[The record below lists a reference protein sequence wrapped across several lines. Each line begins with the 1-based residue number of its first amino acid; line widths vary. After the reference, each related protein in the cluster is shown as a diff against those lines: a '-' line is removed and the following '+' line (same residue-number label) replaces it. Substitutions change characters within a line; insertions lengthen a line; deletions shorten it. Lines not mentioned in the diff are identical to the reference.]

1 MLIYVLTPTSEY
13 YILLSQGCP
22 LNLIHFSIMSLLL
35 ISDIMFLIEYTYYI
49 TLDCFINVRLEK
61 NKYYTIIL
69 KKVIS
74 GTTILFLSS
83 LLIPYYNV
91 DALLQ
96 VVFDKMTLLVIFSI
110 MLMTCIKIYKN
121 RWYYTLLFYYI
132 TTKVSDSTILKEK
145 RISNNVILFS
155 YDHTIPT

>member
-35 ISDIMFLIEYTYYI
+35 ISDIMFLIDYTYYYI

-74 GTTILFLSS
+74 GTIILFLSS

-91 DALLQ
+91 DAFLQ

-110 MLMTCIKIYKN
+110 MLMTCIKYKKTDGIILC
-121 RWYYTLLFYYI
+121 YFIIVLLRYLI
-132 TTKVSDSTILKEK
+132 A
-145 RISNNVILFS
+145 LF
-155 YDHTIPT
+155 

>member
-1 MLIYVLTPTSEY
+1 MLKYSFLCLSIFLRMLIYVLTPTSEY

-35 ISDIMFLIEYTYYI
+35 ISDIMFLIDYTYYYI

-74 GTTILFLSS
+74 GTIILFLSS
-83 LLIPYYNV
+83 LLVPYYNV

-110 MLMTCIKIYKN
+110 MLMTCIKYKKTDGIILC
-121 RWYYTLLFYYI
+121 YFIIVLLRYLI
-132 TTKVSDSTILKEK
+132 A
-145 RISNNVILFS
+145 LF
-155 YDHTIPT
+155 

>member
-1 MLIYVLTPTSEY
+1 MLKYRFLCLSIFLRMLIYMLTPTSEY

-22 LNLIHFSIMSLLL
+22 FNLIHFSIMSLLL
-35 ISDIMFLIEYTYYI
+35 ISDIMFLIDYTYYYI

-74 GTTILFLSS
+74 GAIILFISS
-83 LLIPYYNV
+83 LLIPYYDA
-91 DALLQ
+91 DALLY

-110 MLMTCIKIYKN
+110 MLMTCIKYKKTDGIILC
-121 RWYYTLLFYYI
+121 YFIIVLLRYLI
-132 TTKVSDSTILKEK
+132 A
-145 RISNNVILFS
+145 LF
-155 YDHTIPT
+155 

>member
-1 MLIYVLTPTSEY
+1 MLKYKFLCLSIFLRMLIYMLTPTSEY

-22 LNLIHFSIMSLLL
+22 FNLIHFSIMSLLL
-35 ISDIMFLIEYTYYI
+35 ISDIMFLIDYTYYYI

-74 GTTILFLSS
+74 GTIILFISS
-83 LLIPYYNV
+83 LLIPYYNA

-96 VVFDKMTLLVIFSI
+96 VVLDKMTLLVIFSI
-110 MLMTCIKIYKN
+110 MLMTCIKYKKTDGIILC
-121 RWYYTLLFYYI
+121 YFIIVLLRYLI
-132 TTKVSDSTILKEK
+132 A
-145 RISNNVILFS
+145 LF
-155 YDHTIPT
+155 

>member
-1 MLIYVLTPTSEY
+1 MLKYRFLCLSIFLRMLIYVLTPTSEY
-13 YILLSQGCP
+13 YILLSQGRP

-35 ISDIMFLIEYTYYI
+35 ISDIMFLIDYTYYYI

-74 GTTILFLSS
+74 GTIILFLSS

-110 MLMTCIKIYKN
+110 MLMTCIKYKKTDGIILC
-121 RWYYTLLFYYI
+121 YFIMVLLRYLI
-132 TTKVSDSTILKEK
+132 A
-145 RISNNVILFS
+145 LF
-155 YDHTIPT
+155 

>member
-1 MLIYVLTPTSEY
+1 MLKYRFLCLSIFLRMLIYMLTPTSEY

-35 ISDIMFLIEYTYYI
+35 ISDIMFLIDYTYYYI

-110 MLMTCIKIYKN
+110 MLMTCIKYKK
-121 RWYYTLLFYYI
+121 T
-132 TTKVSDSTILKEK
+132 DGK
-145 RISNNVILFS
+145 RQII
-155 YDHTIPT
+155 

>member
-1 MLIYVLTPTSEY
+1 MLKYRFLCLSIFLRMLIYMLTPTSEY

-35 ISDIMFLIEYTYYI
+35 ISDIMFLIDYTYYYI

-74 GTTILFLSS
+74 GTIILFLSS
-83 LLIPYYNV
+83 LLVPYYNV

-110 MLMTCIKIYKN
+110 MLMTCIKYKKTDGIILC
-121 RWYYTLLFYYI
+121 YFIIVLLRYLI
-132 TTKVSDSTILKEK
+132 A
-145 RISNNVILFS
+145 LF
-155 YDHTIPT
+155 

>member
-1 MLIYVLTPTSEY
+1 MLKYKFLCLSIFLRMLIYMLTPTSEY

-22 LNLIHFSIMSLLL
+22 FNLIHFSIMSLLL
-35 ISDIMFLIEYTYYI
+35 ISDIMFLIDYTYYYI

-74 GTTILFLSS
+74 GAIILFISS
-83 LLIPYYNV
+83 LLIPYYDA
-91 DALLQ
+91 DALLH

-110 MLMTCIKIYKN
+110 MLMTCIKYKKTDGIILC
-121 RWYYTLLFYYI
+121 YFIIVLLRYLI
-132 TTKVSDSTILKEK
+132 A
-145 RISNNVILFS
+145 LF
-155 YDHTIPT
+155 

>member
-1 MLIYVLTPTSEY
+1 MLKYRFLCLSIFLRMLIHVLTPTSEY

-35 ISDIMFLIEYTYYI
+35 ISDIMFLIDYTYYYI

-74 GTTILFLSS
+74 GTIILFLSS

-110 MLMTCIKIYKN
+110 ILMTCIKYKKTDGIILC
-121 RWYYTLLFYYI
+121 YFIMVLLRYLI
-132 TTKVSDSTILKEK
+132 A
-145 RISNNVILFS
+145 LF
-155 YDHTIPT
+155 

>member
-1 MLIYVLTPTSEY
+1 MLKYRFLCLSIFLRMLIYMLTPTSEY

-22 LNLIHFSIMSLLL
+22 FNLIHFSIMSLLL
-35 ISDIMFLIEYTYYI
+35 ISDIMFLIDYTYYYI

-74 GTTILFLSS
+74 GTIILFISS
-83 LLIPYYNV
+83 LLIPYYNA

-110 MLMTCIKIYKN
+110 MLMTCIKYKKTDGIILC
-121 RWYYTLLFYYI
+121 YFIMVLLRYLI
-132 TTKVSDSTILKEK
+132 A
-145 RISNNVILFS
+145 LF
-155 YDHTIPT
+155 

>member
-1 MLIYVLTPTSEY
+1 MLKYRFLCLSIFLRMLIYMLTPTSEY

-22 LNLIHFSIMSLLL
+22 FNLIHFSIMSLLL
-35 ISDIMFLIEYTYYI
+35 ISDIMFLIDYTYYYI

-74 GTTILFLSS
+74 GTIILFISS
-83 LLIPYYNV
+83 LLIPYYNA

-96 VVFDKMTLLVIFSI
+96 VVLDKMTLLVIFSI
-110 MLMTCIKIYKN
+110 MLMTCIKYKKTDGIILC
-121 RWYYTLLFYYI
+121 YFIIVLLRYLI
-132 TTKVSDSTILKEK
+132 A
-145 RISNNVILFS
+145 LF
-155 YDHTIPT
+155 

>member
-1 MLIYVLTPTSEY
+1 MLKYRFLCLSIFLRMLIYMLTPTSEY

-35 ISDIMFLIEYTYYI
+35 ISDIMFLIDYTYYYI

-110 MLMTCIKIYKN
+110 MLMTCIKYKKTDGIILC
-121 RWYYTLLFYYI
+121 YFIMVLLRYLI
-132 TTKVSDSTILKEK
+132 A
-145 RISNNVILFS
+145 LF
-155 YDHTIPT
+155 

>member
-1 MLIYVLTPTSEY
+1 MLKYRFLCLSIFLRMLIYMLTPTSEY

-22 LNLIHFSIMSLLL
+22 FNLIHFSIMSLLL
-35 ISDIMFLIEYTYYI
+35 ISDIMFLIDYTYYYI

-110 MLMTCIKIYKN
+110 MLMTCIKYKKTDGIVLC
-121 RWYYTLLFYYI
+121 YFIIVLLRYLI
-132 TTKVSDSTILKEK
+132 A
-145 RISNNVILFS
+145 LF
-155 YDHTIPT
+155 

>member
-1 MLIYVLTPTSEY
+1 MLKYRFLCLSIFLRMLIYVLTPTSEY

-35 ISDIMFLIEYTYYI
+35 ISDIIFLIDYTYYYI

-74 GTTILFLSS
+74 GTIILFLSS

-96 VVFDKMTLLVIFSI
+96 VIFDKMTLLVIFSI
-110 MLMTCIKIYKN
+110 MLMTCIKYKKTDGIILC
-121 RWYYTLLFYYI
+121 YFIIVLLRYLI
-132 TTKVSDSTILKEK
+132 A
-145 RISNNVILFS
+145 LF
-155 YDHTIPT
+155 

>member
-1 MLIYVLTPTSEY
+1 MLKYRFLCLSIFLRMLIYMLTPTSEY

-22 LNLIHFSIMSLLL
+22 FNLIHFSIMSLLL
-35 ISDIMFLIEYTYYI
+35 ISDIMFLIDYTYYYI

-74 GTTILFLSS
+74 GTTILFISS

-110 MLMTCIKIYKN
+110 MLMTCIKYKKTDGIILC
-121 RWYYTLLFYYI
+121 YFIMVLLRYLI
-132 TTKVSDSTILKEK
+132 A
-145 RISNNVILFS
+145 LF
-155 YDHTIPT
+155 

>member
-22 LNLIHFSIMSLLL
+22 FNLIHFSIMSLLL
-35 ISDIMFLIEYTYYI
+35 ISDIMFLIDYTYYYI

-74 GTTILFLSS
+74 GTIILFLSS

-110 MLMTCIKIYKN
+110 MLMTCIKYKKTDGIILC
-121 RWYYTLLFYYI
+121 YFIMVLLRYLI
-132 TTKVSDSTILKEK
+132 A
-145 RISNNVILFS
+145 LF
-155 YDHTIPT
+155 

>member
-1 MLIYVLTPTSEY
+1 MLKYRFLCLSIFLRMLIYVLTPTSEY

-35 ISDIMFLIEYTYYI
+35 ISDIMFLIDYTYYYI

-74 GTTILFLSS
+74 GTIILFLSS

-110 MLMTCIKIYKN
+110 MLMTCIKYKKTDGIILC
-121 RWYYTLLFYYI
+121 YFIMVLLRYLI
-132 TTKVSDSTILKEK
+132 A
-145 RISNNVILFS
+145 LF
-155 YDHTIPT
+155 

>member
-1 MLIYVLTPTSEY
+1 MLKYRFLCLSIFLRMLIYMLTPTSEY

-22 LNLIHFSIMSLLL
+22 FNLIHFSIMSLLL
-35 ISDIMFLIEYTYYI
+35 ISDIMFLIDYTYYYI

-74 GTTILFLSS
+74 GAIILFISS
-83 LLIPYYNV
+83 LLIPYYDA
-91 DALLQ
+91 DALLH

-110 MLMTCIKIYKN
+110 MLMTCIKYKKTDGIILC
-121 RWYYTLLFYYI
+121 YFIMVLLRYLI
-132 TTKVSDSTILKEK
+132 A
-145 RISNNVILFS
+145 LF
-155 YDHTIPT
+155 

>member
-1 MLIYVLTPTSEY
+1 MLKYRFLCLSIFLRMLIYMLTPTSEY

-22 LNLIHFSIMSLLL
+22 FNLIHFSIMSLLL
-35 ISDIMFLIEYTYYI
+35 ISDIMFLIDYTYYYI

-74 GTTILFLSS
+74 GTIILFLSS

-96 VVFDKMTLLVIFSI
+96 VVLDKMTLLVIFSI
-110 MLMTCIKIYKN
+110 MLMTCIKYKKTDGIILC
-121 RWYYTLLFYYI
+121 YFIIVLLRYLI
-132 TTKVSDSTILKEK
+132 A
-145 RISNNVILFS
+145 LF
-155 YDHTIPT
+155 

>member
-1 MLIYVLTPTSEY
+1 MLKYRFLCLSIFLRMLIYMLTPTSEY

-22 LNLIHFSIMSLLL
+22 FNLIHFSIMSLLL
-35 ISDIMFLIEYTYYI
+35 ISDIMFLIDYTYYYI

-74 GTTILFLSS
+74 GTIILFISS
-83 LLIPYYNV
+83 LLIPYYNA

-96 VVFDKMTLLVIFSI
+96 VVLDKMTLLVIFSI
-110 MLMTCIKIYKN
+110 MLMTCIKYKKTDGIILC
-121 RWYYTLLFYYI
+121 YFIMVLLRYLI
-132 TTKVSDSTILKEK
+132 A
-145 RISNNVILFS
+145 LF
-155 YDHTIPT
+155 

>member
-1 MLIYVLTPTSEY
+1 MLKYRFLCLSIFLRMLIYVLTPTSEY

-35 ISDIMFLIEYTYYI
+35 ISDIMFLIDYTYYYI

-74 GTTILFLSS
+74 GTIILLLSS

-96 VVFDKMTLLVIFSI
+96 VVFDKITLLVIFSI
-110 MLMTCIKIYKN
+110 MLMTCIKYKKTDGIILC
-121 RWYYTLLFYYI
+121 YFIMVLLRYLI
-132 TTKVSDSTILKEK
+132 A
-145 RISNNVILFS
+145 LF
-155 YDHTIPT
+155 

>member
-1 MLIYVLTPTSEY
+1 MLKYRFLCLSIFLRMLIYVLTPTSEY

-35 ISDIMFLIEYTYYI
+35 ISDIMFLIDYTYYYI

-74 GTTILFLSS
+74 GTIILFISS
-83 LLIPYYNV
+83 LLIPYYNA

-96 VVFDKMTLLVIFSI
+96 VVLDKMTLLVIFSI
-110 MLMTCIKIYKN
+110 MLMTCIKYKKTDGIILC
-121 RWYYTLLFYYI
+121 YFIIVLLRYLI
-132 TTKVSDSTILKEK
+132 A
-145 RISNNVILFS
+145 LF
-155 YDHTIPT
+155 

>member
-1 MLIYVLTPTSEY
+1 MLKYRFLCLSIFLRMLIYMLTPTSEY

-35 ISDIMFLIEYTYYI
+35 ISDIMFLIDYTYYYI

-74 GTTILFLSS
+74 GAIILFLSS

-110 MLMTCIKIYKN
+110 MLMTCIKYKKTDGIILC
-121 RWYYTLLFYYI
+121 YFIMVLLRYLI
-132 TTKVSDSTILKEK
+132 A
-145 RISNNVILFS
+145 LF
-155 YDHTIPT
+155 

>member
-1 MLIYVLTPTSEY
+1 MLKYRFLCLSIFLRMLIYVLTPTSEY

-35 ISDIMFLIEYTYYI
+35 ISDIMFLIYYTYYYI

-96 VVFDKMTLLVIFSI
+96 VVFDKITLLVIFSI
-110 MLMTCIKIYKN
+110 MLMTCIKYKKTDGIILC
-121 RWYYTLLFYYI
+121 YFIILLLRYLI
-132 TTKVSDSTILKEK
+132 A
-145 RISNNVILFS
+145 LF
-155 YDHTIPT
+155 

>member
-1 MLIYVLTPTSEY
+1 MLKYRFLCLSIFLRMLIYVLTPTSEY

-35 ISDIMFLIEYTYYI
+35 ISDIMFLIDYTYYYI

-74 GTTILFLSS
+74 GAIILFISS
-83 LLIPYYNV
+83 LLIPYYDA

-110 MLMTCIKIYKN
+110 MLMTCIKYKKTDGIILC
-121 RWYYTLLFYYI
+121 YFIIVLLRYLI
-132 TTKVSDSTILKEK
+132 A
-145 RISNNVILFS
+145 LF
-155 YDHTIPT
+155 

>member
-1 MLIYVLTPTSEY
+1 MLKYRFLCLSIFLKMLIYMLTPTSEY

-22 LNLIHFSIMSLLL
+22 FNLIHFSIMSLLL
-35 ISDIMFLIEYTYYI
+35 ISDIMFLIDYTYYYI

-74 GTTILFLSS
+74 GTIILFISS
-83 LLIPYYNV
+83 LLIPYYNA

-96 VVFDKMTLLVIFSI
+96 VVLDKMTLLVIFSI
-110 MLMTCIKIYKN
+110 MLMTCIKYKKTDGIILC
-121 RWYYTLLFYYI
+121 YFIIVLLRYLI
-132 TTKVSDSTILKEK
+132 A
-145 RISNNVILFS
+145 LF
-155 YDHTIPT
+155 

>member
-1 MLIYVLTPTSEY
+1 MLKYRFLCLSIFLRMLIYVLTPTSEY

-35 ISDIMFLIEYTYYI
+35 ISDIMFLIDYTYYYI

-96 VVFDKMTLLVIFSI
+96 VVFNKMTLLVIFSI
-110 MLMTCIKIYKN
+110 MLMTCIKYKKTDGIILC
-121 RWYYTLLFYYI
+121 YFIMVLLRYLI
-132 TTKVSDSTILKEK
+132 A
-145 RISNNVILFS
+145 LF
-155 YDHTIPT
+155 

>member
-1 MLIYVLTPTSEY
+1 MLKYRFLCLSIFLRMLIYVLTPTSEY

-35 ISDIMFLIEYTYYI
+35 ISDIMFLIEYTYYYI

-110 MLMTCIKIYKN
+110 MLMTCIKYKKTDGIILC
-121 RWYYTLLFYYI
+121 YFIILLLRYLI
-132 TTKVSDSTILKEK
+132 A
-145 RISNNVILFS
+145 LF
-155 YDHTIPT
+155 

>member
-1 MLIYVLTPTSEY
+1 MLKYRFLCLSIFLRMLIYVLTPTSEY

-35 ISDIMFLIEYTYYI
+35 ISDIMFLIDYTYYYI

-74 GTTILFLSS
+74 GTIILFLSS

-110 MLMTCIKIYKN
+110 MLMTCIKYKKTDGIILC
-121 RWYYTLLFYYI
+121 YFIIVLLRYLI
-132 TTKVSDSTILKEK
+132 A
-145 RISNNVILFS
+145 LF
-155 YDHTIPT
+155 

>member
-1 MLIYVLTPTSEY
+1 MLKYRFLCLSIFLRMLIYVLTPTSEY

-35 ISDIMFLIEYTYYI
+35 ISDIMFLIDYTYYYI

-110 MLMTCIKIYKN
+110 MLMTCIKYKK
-121 RWYYTLLFYYI
+121 TDGI
-132 TTKVSDSTILKEK
+132 ILC
-145 RISNNVILFS
+145 
-155 YDHTIPT
+155 

>member
-1 MLIYVLTPTSEY
+1 MLKYRFLCLSIFLRMLIYVLTPTSEY
-13 YILLSQGCP
+13 YVLLSQGCP
-22 LNLIHFSIMSLLL
+22 FNLIHFSIMSLLL
-35 ISDIMFLIEYTYYI
+35 ISDIMFLIDYTYYYI

-74 GTTILFLSS
+74 GAIILFISS
-83 LLIPYYNV
+83 LLIPYYDA

-110 MLMTCIKIYKN
+110 MLMTCIKYKKTDGIILC
-121 RWYYTLLFYYI
+121 YFIMVLLRYLI
-132 TTKVSDSTILKEK
+132 A
-145 RISNNVILFS
+145 LF
-155 YDHTIPT
+155 

>member
-1 MLIYVLTPTSEY
+1 MLKYRFLCLSIFLRMLIYMLTPTSEY

-35 ISDIMFLIEYTYYI
+35 ISDIMFLIDYTYYYI
-49 TLDCFINVRLEK
+49 TLGCFINVRLEK

-74 GTTILFLSS
+74 GTIILFLSS
-83 LLIPYYNV
+83 LLIPYYNA

-96 VVFDKMTLLVIFSI
+96 VVLDKMTLLVIFSI
-110 MLMTCIKIYKN
+110 MLMTCIKYKKTDGIILC
-121 RWYYTLLFYYI
+121 YFIIVLLRYLI
-132 TTKVSDSTILKEK
+132 A
-145 RISNNVILFS
+145 LF
-155 YDHTIPT
+155 

>member
-1 MLIYVLTPTSEY
+1 MLKYRFLCLSIFLRMLIYILTPSSEY

-35 ISDIMFLIEYTYYI
+35 ISDIMFLIDYTYYYI

-74 GTTILFLSS
+74 GTIILFLSS

-110 MLMTCIKIYKN
+110 MLMTCIKYKKTDGIILC
-121 RWYYTLLFYYI
+121 YFIMVLLRYLI
-132 TTKVSDSTILKEK
+132 A
-145 RISNNVILFS
+145 LF
-155 YDHTIPT
+155 

>member
-1 MLIYVLTPTSEY
+1 MLKYRFLCLSIFLRMLIYILTPSSEY

-35 ISDIMFLIEYTYYI
+35 ISDIMFLIDYTYYYI

-74 GTTILFLSS
+74 GTIILFISS
-83 LLIPYYNV
+83 LLIPYYNA

-96 VVFDKMTLLVIFSI
+96 VVLDKMTLLVIFSI
-110 MLMTCIKIYKN
+110 MLMTCIKYKKTDGIILC
-121 RWYYTLLFYYI
+121 YFIMVLLRYLI
-132 TTKVSDSTILKEK
+132 A
-145 RISNNVILFS
+145 LF
-155 YDHTIPT
+155 

>member
-1 MLIYVLTPTSEY
+1 MLIYGLTPTSEY

-35 ISDIMFLIEYTYYI
+35 ISDIMFLIDYTYYYI

-69 KKVIS
+69 
-74 GTTILFLSS
+74 LLSS
-83 LLIPYYNV
+83 LLVPYYNV

-110 MLMTCIKIYKN
+110 MLMTCIKYKKTDGIILC
-121 RWYYTLLFYYI
+121 YFIIVLLRYLI
-132 TTKVSDSTILKEK
+132 A
-145 RISNNVILFS
+145 LF
-155 YDHTIPT
+155 

>member
-1 MLIYVLTPTSEY
+1 MLIHVLTPTSEY

-35 ISDIMFLIEYTYYI
+35 ISDIMFLIDYTYYYI

-74 GTTILFLSS
+74 E
-83 LLIPYYNV
+83 
-91 DALLQ
+91 Q
-96 VVFDKMTLLVIFSI
+96 
-110 MLMTCIKIYKN
+110 
-121 RWYYTLLFYYI
+121 
-132 TTKVSDSTILKEK
+132 
-145 RISNNVILFS
+145 
-155 YDHTIPT
+155 

>member
-1 MLIYVLTPTSEY
+1 MLKYRFLCLSIFLRMLIYVLTPTSEY

-35 ISDIMFLIEYTYYI
+35 ISDIMFLIDYTYYYI

-74 GTTILFLSS
+74 GAIILFISS
-83 LLIPYYNV
+83 LLIPYYDT
-91 DALLQ
+91 DALLH

-110 MLMTCIKIYKN
+110 MLMTCIKYKKTDGIILC
-121 RWYYTLLFYYI
+121 YFIIVLLRYLI
-132 TTKVSDSTILKEK
+132 A
-145 RISNNVILFS
+145 LF
-155 YDHTIPT
+155 